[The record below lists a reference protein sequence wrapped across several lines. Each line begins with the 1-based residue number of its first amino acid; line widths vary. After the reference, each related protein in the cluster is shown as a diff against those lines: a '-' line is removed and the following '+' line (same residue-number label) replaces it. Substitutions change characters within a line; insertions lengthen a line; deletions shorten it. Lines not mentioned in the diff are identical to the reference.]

1 MPGSA
6 ASGAN
11 GQDVPPLAV
20 YHICRV
26 CLRQRSARYHRENP
40 IPINGMAPPPGV
52 CRRCQN
58 PTKTERG
65 SIVEIVEESRS
76 NDIRIGIASFVPH
89 AEYTTN
95 TEARQRRAR
104 RLLTP
109 DDWQEIEVI
118 YTEREAT
125 HAAER
130 NRERHIA
137 SIEIPKDNIVY
148 RQSRGPT
155 TSTVQRAPKAPDYVP
170 ALPPPPPPP
179 SSTQN
184 VSTKGSARVAF
195 ETIEIPPPPP
205 PADGYDSGPVHAYVP
220 FKTSQQNSSNRATSS
235 ERVVWTR
242 EVRPDPHL
250 TQLSE
255 SEIRKLAR
263 EEVVRYRQAERKID
277 THADPYAHG
286 RMVEVVRVP
295 VERRIVQEKDDAV
308 TEPWMSSKKRSSR
321 DSNVAPFGRE
331 TPQEVIS
338 VEVSRRGRDRESR
351 SNSTWDKEIEVKA
364 KESTAANIP
373 SVALSEKTRWPG
385 GETRRIVA
393 NKLPADQREDTWR
406 YQDGRG
412 EFETGAQYQY
422 HATKN
427 VTEQHLDAPADRP
440 TQRARAS
447 GTGPGSRSGNKD
459 DWGEREYEYRR
470 RTVTPVHGR
479 IPHPD
484 EAAEY
489 YREATEVLHRR
500 KGSDASPSAP
510 AEKNHVEEIRR
521 RISDASSRVHFSK
534 KLDFSPTPP
543 DSDAS
548 SSEFRGFAVPG
559 DIDELRGAEMRPTQR
574 IRSRIYRQ
582 SEVPDATTGPARVL
596 SESPS
601 REQFR
606 RAPNTRNIDGY
617 GPYVREVKRSASV
630 DVEDGS
636 TVASV
641 SRSGREHSRHEGRR
655 GVR

>member
-11 GQDVPPLAV
+11 GADVPPLAV

-52 CRRCQN
+52 CRRCQS
-58 PTKTERG
+58 PARKGRG

-76 NDIRIGIASFVPH
+76 NDIRIGIASFVPN

-137 SIEIPKDNIVY
+137 SVEIPKDHVVY
-148 RQSRGPT
+148 KQVRGPT
-155 TSTVQRAPKAPDYVP
+155 SSTMQRAPRAPDYVP

-184 VSTKGSARVAF
+184 ISTRGSARVAF

-205 PADGYDSGPVHAYVP
+205 PADVYDSGPVHAYVP
-220 FKTSQQNSSNRATSS
+220 SKTSQQDPSGRATSS
-235 ERVVWTR
+235 ERVLWTR
-242 EVRPDPHL
+242 EIRPDPQL

-263 EEVVRYRQAERKID
+263 EEVVRYRQAERRVE

-308 TEPWMSSKKRSSR
+308 NEPWMSSKKRSSK
-321 DSNVAPFGRE
+321 DSNVAPFSRE
-331 TPQEVIS
+331 TQQEVIS
-338 VEVSRRGRDRESR
+338 VEVSRRDRNRESR

-364 KESTAANIP
+364 KESTAAHP
-373 SVALSEKTRWPG
+373 SVALSEKTRWLG
-385 GETRRIVA
+385 GEARRTAA

-406 YQDGRG
+406 YQDGKG
-412 EFETGAQYQY
+412 EFEAGAQYQC
-422 HATKN
+422 HATEN
-427 VTEQHLDAPADRP
+427 LTEQHLDAPADRR

-447 GTGPGSRSGNKD
+447 GTNQGSRSGNND
-459 DWGEREYEYRR
+459 DRGEREYEYRR
-470 RTVTPVHGR
+470 RTVTPLHGR

-489 YREATEVLHRR
+489 FREATEFLHRR
-500 KGSDASPSAP
+500 KGPGASPTAP

-548 SSEFRGFAVPG
+548 SSDFRGFAVAA

-574 IRSRIYRQ
+574 IRSRTHRQ
-582 SEVPDATTGPARVL
+582 SEVPDVTSGPDRVL